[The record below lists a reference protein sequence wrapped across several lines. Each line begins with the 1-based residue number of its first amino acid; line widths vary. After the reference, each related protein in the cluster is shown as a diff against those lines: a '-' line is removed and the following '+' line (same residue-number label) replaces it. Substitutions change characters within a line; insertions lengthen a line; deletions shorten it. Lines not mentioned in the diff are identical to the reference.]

1 MEIWQS
7 FGVRRVGGVDFEGGF
22 LPSSNAEGITN
33 ISVRGWVDGWSW
45 RGGGW
50 SELAGVVLILK
61 GGQMPDGHNNWLLF
75 TVS

>member
-33 ISVRGWVDGWSW
+33 ISFVGWVGE
-45 RGGGW
+45 GGGQ
-50 SELAGVVLILK
+50 G
-61 GGQMPDGHNNWLLF
+61 WL
-75 TVS
+75 V

>member
-1 MEIWQS
+1 MLVITD
-7 FGVRRVGGVDFEGGF
+7 VDVGWLGAG
-22 LPSSNAEGITN
+22 
-33 ISVRGWVDGWSW
+33 